1 MKRYKDV
8 PDWLVITI
16 LGFDTITNFNQ
27 LQKTYNFFNCGYRN
41 KRLDEEF
48 WKKCKQYVSYIK
60 EKEKC
65 DNTEAKIILI
75 KKLKGVI

>member
-16 LGFDTITNFNQ
+16 LGFDTITNFHQ
-27 LQKTYNFFNCGYRN
+27 LQKTYNFFNCGYIN

-60 EKEKC
+60 EKENC
-65 DNTEAKIILI
+65 DNTDAKIILI